1 MRSGARIGARA
12 VRIACIGGGPAGL
25 FLGIQ
30 MKLADPAH
38 EVVVHERNR
47 ADDPFGFGVVFSDA
61 TGDNISAA
69 DAETYRRMADRFH
82 HWDDIHIHYRG
93 ALLTSTGHG
102 FSGLSRAA
110 LLGILAQRAA
120 ELGVHVRFGCDVPEP
135 AALAGADLVVA
146 ADGINSGVRT
156 RLAGAFR
163 PTLDVRPNRFVWLG
177 TTLPFAAF
185 TFHFREDA
193 HGLWR
198 VHAYQFDRQQSTFI
212 VETTDAAWQ
221 RTGLAEADEAATVAF
236 CEALFA
242 EELQGHRLLANR
254 SLWRQF
260 VTVRNE
266 RWSHFI
272 EHDGRRVPVV
282 LLGDAAHTAHFSIG
296 SGTKLAMED
305 AIALAAALRA
315 TDDVGAALEAYE
327 AERRP
332 VVESTQRAAQVS
344 MQWFEETE
352 RYMRMEPVQFGFN
365 LLTRS
370 LRVTHENLRVR
381 DPAFVA
387 EVDAW
392 FEKRALEAVGG
403 DPPANAGPAAGA
415 RTAATGERAAADAAS
430 ARAAATR
437 APVPPLFTP
446 FRVRGL
452 RLENRVVVS
461 PMCQYC
467 AADGTPGDWHLVH
480 LGSRAVGGAGLVMA
494 EMTNISPEARISPG
508 CTGLYRDEHVPAW
521 KRIVDFVHANSHA
534 RIGVQLGHAGRKG
547 ATRVMWEGD
556 CEPLP
561 DGGWP
566 IVSASP
572 IPYFPHS
579 AVPRE
584 MDAAEMERTIGDY
597 VAATERAIAA
607 GFDWLELHCAHG
619 YLLASFISPLTNQRT
634 DEYGGSL
641 ENRMRF
647 PLRVFDAV
655 RRAWPDE
662 RPLSVRISAV
672 DWKPGGVDSAEA
684 VAIAR
689 LFREHGCDVIDVSA
703 GQTVPDQRPVYGRQ
717 FQTPFSDRIRHE
729 ADVATMAVGN
739 ISSFTDVN
747 TILAAGR
754 ADLVLMARAHLWDPY
769 WTRHAAFEMGHR
781 LQWPPQYGSLERYT
795 PRFV

>member
-1 MRSGARIGARA
+1 
-12 VRIACIGGGPAGL
+12 VKVACIGGGPAGL
-25 FLGIQ
+25 YLAIQ

-38 EVVVHERNR
+38 EVVVYERNR

-61 TGDNISAA
+61 TGDNLAAA
-69 DAETYRRMADRFH
+69 DPETYRRMSSRFH
-82 HWDDIHIHYRG
+82 RWDDIHIHYRG
-93 ALLTSTGHG
+93 HFLSSTGHG

-110 LLGILAQRAA
+110 LLEILAARAT
-120 ELGVHVRFGCDVPEP
+120 ELGADVRFGCEVSSA
-135 AALAGADLVVA
+135 AALADADLVVA
-146 ADGINSGVRT
+146 ADGLNSGVRT
-156 RLAGAFR
+156 QFASALR

-177 TTLPFAAF
+177 TTRPFPAF
-185 TFHFREDA
+185 TFYFREDE

-198 VHAYQFDRQQSTFI
+198 VHAYQFDGGQSTFI
-212 VETTDAAWQ
+212 VEATAQTWAA
-221 RTGLAEADEAATVAF
+221 TGLAANDEDATIAF

-242 EELQGHRLLANR
+242 DELGGHRLLRNR
-254 SLWRQF
+254 SVWRQF

-266 RWSHFI
+266 RWSHLL
-272 EHDGRRVPVV
+272 HANGRTIPLV

-305 AIALAAALRA
+305 AIALAAALRTKHNA
-315 TDDVGAALEAYE
+315 EAAVRAYE

-332 VVESTQRAAQVS
+332 LVESTQRAAQVS

-352 RYMRMEPVQFGFN
+352 RYMTMEPIQFGFN

-370 LRVTHENLRVR
+370 LRVTHDNLRVR
-381 DPAFVA
+381 DAAFVTR
-387 EVDAW
+387 VDTW
-392 FEKRALEAVGG
+392 FDEHARQQTG
-403 DPPANAGPAAGA
+403 DPAAPPVSASGAAG
-415 RTAATGERAAADAAS
+415 AAADARDTTAGS
-430 ARAAATR
+430 PAV
-437 APVPPLFTP
+437 APGAPTAPPLFTP

-452 RLENRVVVS
+452 LLANRVVVS

-467 AADGTPGDWHLVH
+467 AVDGTPDDWHLVH
-480 LGSRAVGGAGLVMA
+480 LGSRAIGGAGLVMA

-521 KRIVDFVHANSHA
+521 RRIVDFVHANSYA
-534 RIGVQLGHAGRKG
+534 KIGVQLGHAGRK
-547 ATRVMWEGD
+547 ASTRRMWEGD
-556 CEPLP
+556 CEPLG

-579 AVPRE
+579 PVPKE
-584 MDAAEMERTIGDY
+584 MDAADMEHTLTDY
-597 VAATERAIAA
+597 VRAAELADAA

-619 YLLASFISPLTNQRT
+619 YLLASFISPLTNMRT
-634 DEYGGSL
+634 DEYGGPL
-641 ENRMRF
+641 ENRMRY

-655 RRAWPDE
+655 RRAWPAE
-662 RPLSVRISAV
+662 KPLSVRISAV
-672 DWKPGGVDSAEA
+672 DWKPGGVDSVEA

-689 LFREHGCDVIDVSA
+689 MLRSRGCDVIDVSA

-729 ADVATMAVGN
+729 AEIATMAVGN

-769 WTRHAAFEMGHR
+769 WTRHAAFEMGYP
-781 LQWPPQYGSLERYT
+781 LPWPPQYASLTRYT
-795 PRFV
+795 PRFI